1 MTKSKAPKT
10 KKKATKRKTAKP
22 VAKEHMTTKAVA
34 DQQDA
39 AILDGVH
46 KTKMRVIG
54 IGGGGGNVVAEIAQR
69 VSKADFMA
77 ANTDAQALKHITKT
91 LKTFAF
97 GAELTQGLGCGMSVE
112 LGEKAAAAE
121 KEKIKKTLE
130 GQDICVFVA
139 TLGGGTGSGAVPV
152 FADVARELK
161 NLTIGIF
168 TMPFAFEGE
177 KRKQIAEAAL
187 QKVAPLLNAYIV
199 IPNERI
205 FGIIDKKTPLKD
217 ALSLVNKRLAATLE
231 GFIETLFSPGL
242 INIDFADVR
251 AVLEGKG
258 RLAFL
263 HSARGAGTS
272 KAQEAARSVLLN
284 PLSSYGI
291 AGADRILFNITSDKD
306 LKMQEV
312 AEISRLISEHNSKA
326 RIIFGISFDPRLK
339 GTIRVT
345 LFATGCQADPAKPV
359 VRETPSAEQNG
370 ARRQKQKVAKLARKK
385 KPSVRNAA
393 PQNPSEEEY
402 PGQTKIE
409 FVKDQGKVRRNALDV
424 KKAVDEEIREL
435 EEREKQWDIP
445 AFLRNKPLS

>member
-1 MTKSKAPKT
+1 MKSG
-10 KKKATKRKTAKP
+10 KKKVGKATRSKKKSHPSVQQVAVPAQTTA
-22 VAKEHMTTKAVA
+22 
-34 DQQDA
+34 QDA
-39 AILDGVH
+39 SILDGVH
-46 KTKMRVIG
+46 KTKMRVVG

-69 VSKADFMA
+69 VLKADFMA
-77 ANTDAQALKHITKT
+77 ANTDAQALKHIAKT
-91 LKTFAF
+91 LKTFPF

-112 LGEKAAAAE
+112 LGEKAATTE
-121 KEKIKKTLE
+121 KEKIKKVLE

-139 TLGGGTGSGAVPV
+139 TLGGGTGSGAISV
-152 FADVARELK
+152 FADVAKELK

-168 TMPFAFEGE
+168 TMPFTFEGE
-177 KRKQIAEAAL
+177 KRRQIAEAAL
-187 QKVAPLLNAYIV
+187 QKVAPFLNAYIV

-205 FGIIDKKTPLKD
+205 FGIIDKKTPLKE

-231 GFIETLFSPGL
+231 GFIETLFLPGL

-251 AVLEGKG
+251 AVLEGRG

-263 HSARGAGTS
+263 HSARGVGTS
-272 KAQEAARSVLLN
+272 KASEAAKSVLLN
-284 PLSSYGI
+284 PLSVYGI
-291 AGADRILFNITSDKD
+291 TGADRILFNITSDKE

-345 LFATGCQADPAKPV
+345 LFATGCQTNLAKPAA
-359 VRETPSAEQNG
+359 RETAPLAQSIAPSQKHKASKRARSKKTSTPRSTAQNT
-370 ARRQKQKVAKLARKK
+370 
-385 KPSVRNAA
+385 P
-393 PQNPSEEEY
+393 EEEY

-409 FVKDQGKVRRNALDV
+409 FVKDQGKTRKSALDV